1 MKRKI
6 ELGTGKT
13 ITEFHDAGLEMIA
26 QLKEKFQ
33 SSGSRSEKL
42 QVLTVLPKSWTVQKV
57 QEEFGASNYM
67 IRKAKALV
75 REQGILALPNPKV
88 GKQRN

>member
-1 MKRKI
+1 MK
-6 ELGTGKT
+6 
-13 ITEFHDAGLEMIA
+13 
-26 QLKEKFQ
+26 
-33 SSGSRSEKL
+33 KL

-75 REQGILALPNPKV
+75 REQ
-88 GKQRN
+88 